1 METEPSS
8 ACAELQSVVVEFH
21 RPTRPGPSELDP
33 AVRDALSA
41 CPELQEPYRRALQ
54 KLTDGRADLD
64 NDLNQPQALGAAIVD
79 LYARGHLSPG
89 LLRRFDGAVAG
100 ALEDPLL
107 ALCIGNGML
116 DVLHERSIDFDS
128 FHENLT
134 PVAGYAYDEAVA
146 NLSAMLGFPEP
157 RCRRHGGPDPSAS

>member
-1 METEPSS
+1 M
-8 ACAELQSVVVEFH
+8 EFH
-21 RPTRPGPSELDP
+21 RPTRPGPSALDP

-54 KLTDGRADLD
+54 KLTDGRADRD
-64 NDLNQPQALGAAIVD
+64 NDLNQPRALGAAIVD
-79 LYARGHLSPG
+79 LYARGHLSPE

-107 ALCIGNGML
+107 TICIGDGML
-116 DVLHERSIDFDS
+116 HEVDDRSIDFDS

-134 PVAGYAYDEAVA
+134 AVAGYAYDEAVA

-157 RCRRHGGPDPSAS
+157 RCRRHGGPDLGVPRPSAS